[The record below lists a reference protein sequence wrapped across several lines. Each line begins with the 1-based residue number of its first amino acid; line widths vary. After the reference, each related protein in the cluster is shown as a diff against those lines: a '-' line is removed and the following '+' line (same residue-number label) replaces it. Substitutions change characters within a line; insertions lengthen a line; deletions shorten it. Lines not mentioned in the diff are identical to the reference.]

1 MNPTFDITIA
11 NFLECHRRELFV
23 KLEDALVRSKVVRH
37 FEGRRL
43 ITTYKNK
50 DGNYKEF
57 VLRDISLKGADE
69 QYAYNGYMSIT
80 VKQHYFVRHDIVLHY
95 PANPCAVEITGKE
108 NQHYNYFPLETVR
121 LAPVSTTTSKARR
134 YVSKLLQRP
143 FQRSKENKA
152 HRSQIAHRVNNMM
165 KRHYEQK
172 RIFDKLKSSKP
183 STNYNDELFDPLV
196 SLLDKLAISDN
207 ENEHHYETLSLGT
220 TTTDEDSDMDYGPPP
235 DTIIYMDEVD
245 LPSYSTRKPPSEMEV
260 VE

>member
-11 NFLECHRRELFV
+11 NFLECHRRELLF
-23 KLEDALVRSKVVRH
+23 KLEDALVRAKVVRH
-37 FEGRRL
+37 FEDRRL

-57 VLRDISLKGADE
+57 NLRDISLKGADE

-80 VKQHYFVRHDIVLHY
+80 VRQHYFVRHDIALRY
-95 PANPCAVEITGKE
+95 PANPCAIEITGKA

-121 LAPVSTTTSKARR
+121 LAPAASTTTSKARR
-134 YVSKLLQRP
+134 YISKLLQRP
-143 FQRSKENKA
+143 FQSSKEHKA

-165 KRHYEQK
+165 KRHYAQK
-172 RIFDKLKSSKP
+172 RIYDKLISSNP
-183 STNYNDELFDPLV
+183 STDNNDELIDPLV
-196 SLLDKLAISDN
+196 SLFDKLAISDN

-220 TTTDEDSDMDYGPPP
+220 TTTDDDSDLEYGPPP

-245 LPSYSTRKPPSEMEV
+245 LPSCTRKPPSEMEV
-260 VE
+260 SE